1 MDNYEKN
8 QPQYE
13 NPEELTETK
22 IIENWD
28 DLDIK
33 VNLLRGI
40 YCMGFEKPSPIQQ
53 KAILPILQK
62 RDCIAQAQS
71 GTGKTATFSIGTL
84 QTIDESKKEIQAIIL
99 EPTHELAYQTCET
112 ITKIGSMM
120 KDLHIKLLIG
130 GTSIQDDIDTFRN
143 NPPQVIVGTP
153 GRVYDMMKRK
163 YLNTKHMR
171 LFVMDEADDMLST
184 GFKEQI
190 YNIFQF
196 FPSSVQV
203 ALFSATIPT
212 DVMDLTKRFLI
223 DPIKITMRNEQL
235 NLDCIQQYY
244 IALQNDQDKYATLK
258 ILYEN
263 LNVAQSIIYVNSVKR
278 VVELYDALLS
288 DGFSV
293 SCIHSSMTKKERET
307 AFQNFKNGTSR
318 VLVSSDITARGID
331 IQQVSIVI
339 NFDITKC
346 VHTYLHR
353 IGRSGRWGRKGMAI
367 NFVTRQDIE
376 YMKNIETHYKSV
388 IKELPID
395 CNIQSIVSR

>member
-99 EPTHELAYQTCET
+99 EPTHELAFQTCET

-184 GFKEQI
+184 GFK
-190 YNIFQF
+190 
-196 FPSSVQV
+196 
-203 ALFSATIPT
+203 
-212 DVMDLTKRFLI
+212 
-223 DPIKITMRNEQL
+223 
-235 NLDCIQQYY
+235 
-244 IALQNDQDKYATLK
+244 
-258 ILYEN
+258 
-263 LNVAQSIIYVNSVKR
+263 
-278 VVELYDALLS
+278 
-288 DGFSV
+288 
-293 SCIHSSMTKKERET
+293 
-307 AFQNFKNGTSR
+307 
-318 VLVSSDITARGID
+318 
-331 IQQVSIVI
+331 
-339 NFDITKC
+339 
-346 VHTYLHR
+346 
-353 IGRSGRWGRKGMAI
+353 
-367 NFVTRQDIE
+367 
-376 YMKNIETHYKSV
+376 
-388 IKELPID
+388 
-395 CNIQSIVSR
+395 